1 MVLEKK
7 SCWSCGSQDLH
18 VFYEVSAIPV
28 HSVLCISTQEE
39 AINFR
44 TGNIK
49 LVFCKNCGFIF
60 NALFDTAHSAYSE
73 KYEAT
78 QSFSAAFNV
87 FNEKLARGLIERF
100 NLYGKDIVEIGC
112 GHGEFIK
119 LLSEMGNNRCV
130 GFDPAY
136 REDVG
141 VPAVEGK
148 IAFVKDYYSEKY
160 SNYKADFV
168 CCKMTLEHI
177 QDVYSFMSSV
187 RKSVKNTD
195 ATIFFQIPNFTSI
208 LKELAFWDVYY
219 EHASYFTK
227 QSLFKLFDRAGFSV
241 MNIWTDFDDQYL
253 MIEAGLKGAHTV
265 DVSASDIDELQ
276 ILVDTFKASCKE
288 KILDWSKKFV
298 SYAKEHKKVVVWSS
312 SSKAVAF
319 LTALK
324 PSVVKYVIDIN
335 PRRQGYFM
343 AGTGQEIMSPS
354 FLKEYQPD
362 TVIIMNSIYLN
373 EIKKQLADL
382 DVHTHVM
389 TV

>member
-1 MVLEKK
+1 
-7 SCWSCGSQDLH
+7 
-18 VFYEVSAIPV
+18 
-28 HSVLCISTQEE
+28 LCISSREE

-49 LVFCKNCGFIF
+49 LVFCKNCGFVF
-60 NALFDTAHSAYSE
+60 NALFDPARSAYSE

-78 QSFSAAFNV
+78 QSFSPAFNA

-100 NLYGKDIVEIGC
+100 SLYGKDIVEIGC

-119 LLSEMGNNRCV
+119 LLSEIGSNRCV

-148 IAFVKDYYSEKY
+148 ISFVKDYYSEKY
-160 SNYKADFV
+160 SDYKADFV

-177 QDVYSFMSSV
+177 QDVYGFMSTV
-187 RKSVKNTD
+187 KKSVKNIE
-195 ATIFFQIPNFTSI
+195 ATIFFQIPNFELI

-219 EHASYFTK
+219 EHSSYFTK
-227 QSLFKLFDRAGFSV
+227 PSLFKLFERAGLSV
-241 MNIWTDFDDQYL
+241 TNIRTDFDHQYL
-253 MIEAGLKGAHTV
+253 MIESGLKGKHQINGT
-265 DVSASDIDELQ
+265 ASDIDELQ
-276 ILVDTFKASCKE
+276 VLIDTFKVSCKE
-288 KILDWSKKFV
+288 KISEWSKKFK
-298 SYAKEHKKVVVWSS
+298 SFKEENKKVVVWSS

-324 PSVVKYVIDIN
+324 PSVVEYVIDIN
-335 PRRQGYFM
+335 PRRQGFFM

-354 FLKEYQPD
+354 FLKEYQTD
-362 TVIIMNSIYLN
+362 IVIIMNPIYLL
-373 EIKKQLADL
+373 EIKKMLSEL
-382 DVHTHVM
+382 DVDTQVL